1 MPVTGQDLVIK
12 NLRNFG
18 GGFLKHVN
26 KTMDK
31 ARARLDHEVTQNMNL
46 RDHSLAYQAKMGH
59 PYASR
64 WGSQGM
70 AIHDPFWL
78 VHTHSGAL
86 LGSKESKVVEAVISG
101 GRLVASAY
109 VRLDERQAKHAVYL
123 IWGTSKMIPRDFL
136 HGSLAKAK
144 DDLFAIIKR
153 GLKDAVVE
161 FQGEETKL

>member
-1 MPVTGQDLVIK
+1 
-12 NLRNFG
+12 
-18 GGFLKHVN
+18 
-26 KTMDK
+26 MDK